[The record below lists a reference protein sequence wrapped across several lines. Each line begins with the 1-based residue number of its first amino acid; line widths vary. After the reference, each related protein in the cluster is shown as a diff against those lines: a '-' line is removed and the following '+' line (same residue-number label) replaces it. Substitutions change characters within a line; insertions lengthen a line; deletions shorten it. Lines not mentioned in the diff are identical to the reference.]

1 MAFAVTAFFIIN
13 NSVYCIMHRFTFFIV
28 LCLFIAMLIK
38 TIGDEKALGQASEYS
53 VSPLSAINPKL
64 EPDTFF
70 IKPMPKESYID
81 SVPKGLEYSEYISE
95 VAIYAID
102 AYKAT
107 SMLPSVNIALSIHE
121 SGGGESELYKEYNS
135 AHGIKCGSSALG
147 TNLCSKSGKW
157 KAYEDVADSF
167 LDFGKFWHKHVPVI
181 YDVCGN
187 DWQKWSRLIPKNG
200 YASGRHNK
208 QYESALINI
217 ISKYKLYEIDKSV
230 IHDRK
235 VQSRKL

>member
-1 MAFAVTAFFIIN
+1 
-13 NSVYCIMHRFTFFIV
+13 MHRFNILV
-28 LCLFIAMLIK
+28 VVCLFVIVFVK
-38 TIGDEKALGQASEYS
+38 TVQDEKAL
-53 VSPLSAINPKL
+53 IN
-64 EPDTFF
+64 
-70 IKPMPKESYID
+70 I
-81 SVPKGLEYSEYISE
+81 E
-95 VAIYAID
+95 VAASVDTTAFAVPLVIKKTNPSYLDSIPKDLDYSDYILEVAPYAVK

-121 SGGGESELYKEYNS
+121 SGGGESELYKECNS

-147 TNLCSKSGKW
+147 TDLCSKSGKW

-187 DWQKWSRLIPKNG
+187 DWQKWSKLIPKNG

-208 QYESALINI
+208 QYTSALINI

-235 VQSRKL
+235 MQSKKL